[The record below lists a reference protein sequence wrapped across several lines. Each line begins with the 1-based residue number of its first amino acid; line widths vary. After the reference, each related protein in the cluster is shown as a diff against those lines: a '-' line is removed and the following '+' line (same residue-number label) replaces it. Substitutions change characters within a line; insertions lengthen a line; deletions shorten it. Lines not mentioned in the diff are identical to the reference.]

1 MKVIKP
7 LFWNNINLISIL
19 LYPLSLITFLINIIK
34 KIPNK
39 RNFKIKS
46 ICVGN
51 LYVGGTG
58 KTPLAIKIN
67 SILKKKYK
75 TVFIKKKYPNQI
87 DEQNIL
93 KSYGNL
99 ICRKLRDDAL
109 KIASKSKYDVA
120 ILDDGLQ
127 DKTLNYNITI
137 ACFNSSDGIG
147 NSFLIPSGPLRENV
161 SEIINYDAV
170 FLNGEKSNKNFLK
183 YLKTINNSIK
193 IFEAKYIPTNLRS
206 FNLNKKF
213 LFFCGLGN
221 PLEFERT
228 LKKYKFKIEE
238 KFIFPDHYS
247 FSKTDIFSIKKLA
260 ERKKLSIITTEKDYL
275 RLNKKNR
282 KNIKFL
288 KIDLRIKNMKNFS
301 KFLSERLWK
310 N

>member
-1 MKVIKP
+1 MKVNRP

-58 KTPLAIKIN
+58 KTPLSIKIN
-67 SILKKKYK
+67 NILKKKYK
-75 TVFIKKKYPNQI
+75 TVFIKKKYSDQI
-87 DEQNIL
+87 DEQNIF

-99 ICRKLRDDAL
+99 ICTKHRDNAL
-109 KIASKSKYDVA
+109 KIATKQKYDVA

-127 DKTLNYNITI
+127 DKNLNYNIAI
-137 ACFNSSDGIG
+137 ACFNSSDGVG

-161 SEIINYDAV
+161 SEIKNYDAV
-170 FLNGEKSNKNFLK
+170 FLNGEKNNKKFSK
-183 YLKTINNSIK
+183 YLKKLNNNVK
-193 IFEAKYIPTNLRS
+193 VFEAKYVPTNLRS

-221 PLEFERT
+221 PSEFERT
-228 LKKYKFKIEE
+228 LKKYKFKIKE
-238 KFIFPDHYS
+238 KFIFPDHYN
-247 FSKTDIFSIKKLA
+247 FSDTDIVSIKKLA
-260 ERKKLSIITTEKDYL
+260 KRKKLNIITTEKDYL

-282 KNIKFL
+282 KNVKFL
-288 KIDLRIKNMKNFS
+288 KIDLSIKNMKNFS
-301 KFLSERLWK
+301 KFLIERL
-310 N
+310 

>member
-1 MKVIKP
+1 MKVNRP

-58 KTPLAIKIN
+58 KTPLSIKIN
-67 SILKKKYK
+67 NILKKKYK
-75 TVFIKKKYPNQI
+75 TVFIKKKYSDQI
-87 DEQNIL
+87 DEQNIF

-99 ICRKLRDDAL
+99 ICTKHRDNAL
-109 KIASKSKYDVA
+109 KIATKQKYDVA

-127 DKTLNYNITI
+127 DKSLNYNIAI
-137 ACFNSSDGIG
+137 ACFNSSDGVG

-161 SEIINYDAV
+161 SEIKNYDAV
-170 FLNGEKSNKNFLK
+170 FLNGEKRNKKFSK
-183 YLKTINNSIK
+183 YLKKLNNNVK
-193 IFEAKYIPTNLRS
+193 VFEAKYVPTNLRS

-221 PLEFERT
+221 PSEFERT
-228 LKKYKFKIEE
+228 LKKYKFKIKE
-238 KFIFPDHYS
+238 KFIFPDHYN
-247 FSKTDIFSIKKLA
+247 FSDTDIVSIKKLA
-260 ERKKLSIITTEKDYL
+260 KRKKLNIITTEKDYL

-282 KNIKFL
+282 KNVKFL
-288 KIDLRIKNMKNFS
+288 KIDLSIKNMKNFS
-301 KFLSERLWK
+301 KFLIERL
-310 N
+310 

>member
-301 KFLSERLWK
+301 KFLFERL
-310 N
+310 